1 MNMYAIFVSLV
12 LVFVNYNTKSEQILA
27 VDGSYYFPVS
37 LAALG

>member
-1 MNMYAIFVSLV
+1 MNMYTIFVSMV
-12 LVFVNYNTKSEQILA
+12 LVYVNYNTNSEEILA